1 MRLED
6 YGLKFSQACCR
17 TVSWCWNLANVK
29 CSSICILQTDVYC
42 VREGLKNSYLPV
54 NGGRGQPPFRNQNRF
69 LEKRKRCR
77 VFWSG
82 KICILKKIFAK
93 YVRLEL
99 FLCFRLFWI
108 FWYAY
113 RKIIK
118 FFFSKVLWGSE
129 RYGLVLFFL
138 FFYTWPKGR
147 RLMKKIGSQVAEYSK
162 YGLTPPPSNYEK
174 NIQIRTCFCRKNVLF
189 IFISL
194 ENCIY
199 SETLF
204 NWSFSLEEVHQKYG
218 EN

>member
-1 MRLED
+1 MFVWNFFYVLD
-6 YGLKFSQACCR
+6 YSGSFDMH
-17 TVSWCWNLANVK
+17 
-29 CSSICILQTDVYC
+29 I
-42 VREGLKNSYLPV
+42 
-54 NGGRGQPPFRNQNRF
+54 
-69 LEKRKRCR
+69 EK
-77 VFWSG
+77 S
-82 KICILKKIFAK
+82 LN
-93 YVRLEL
+93 
-99 FLCFRLFWI
+99 
-108 FWYAY
+108 
-113 RKIIK
+113 

-204 NWSFSLEEVHQKYG
+204 NWSFSLEEVHKKYG
-218 EN
+218 ENKIFSFLSRTFFLNVSALPDSWCHFICYQSY